1 MFPYLSCFVLVLFG
15 WFLFPYLVVRLH
27 QHSMALYGTV
37 WLSLA
42 LPGTVPH
49 YLALCV
55 WERLGAFGSVWE
67 LLGVSGSVW
76 GEIVE
81 ILCVTDKVS

>member
-1 MFPYLSCFVLVLFG
+1 
-15 WFLFPYLVVRLH
+15 
-27 QHSMALYGTV
+27 MALYSIVGHC
-37 WLSLA
+37 LA

-55 WERLGAFGSVWE
+55 WERLGASGSVWE

-81 ILCVTDKVS
+81 ILCLTDKVS